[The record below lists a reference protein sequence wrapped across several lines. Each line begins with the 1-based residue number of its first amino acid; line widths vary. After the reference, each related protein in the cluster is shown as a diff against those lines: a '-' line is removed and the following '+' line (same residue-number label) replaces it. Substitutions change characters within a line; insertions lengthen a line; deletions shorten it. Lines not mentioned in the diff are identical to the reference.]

1 MPEQWLRQAALRAGR
16 TFPLGMPVTTEC
28 AVVTGNQMVLAD
40 QIQKSFANDIE
51 EHSSMK

>member
-1 MPEQWLRQAALRAGR
+1 MALYQ
-16 TFPLGMPVTTEC
+16 LPVTTITPWSLGAWHNTEFE
-28 AVVTGNQMVLAD
+28 VVMGNQMVLAD